1 MSPTQ
6 SLQVIGFSPEATF
19 GTFVAPTKFLPGIAT
34 PQDAVTVTQPT
45 QSRGTRS
52 QVQDVPTQLT
62 AGLQISAELI
72 PEVMSTLIA
81 AWFGTG
87 SDSISG
93 SGAVG
98 YTHTLTP
105 KNGCPS
111 YSVEVD
117 NDIFTQVLAR
127 QVVGNIVDQFT
138 LTLSAAQIATM
149 QFNTVAQREIT
160 PTTPGLPSNPT
171 PAITTLQPMD
181 FSLLAASIAGSSTVA
196 LIDATLTGANQTQR
210 VQASN
215 GQLYVTRLQPTQR
228 KVTFSTTLDFIGA
241 GSDPAA
247 GTGIYTFWSQAA
259 LGGTR
264 GFIGAGGFQMSLV
277 TANNI
282 PGTSNPYK
290 VQFNLPTL
298 RPQDQYT
305 INAASDVL
313 QQQLAW
319 SVTQGSAANEINAVI
334 VNSEASALA

>member
-6 SLQVIGFSPEATF
+6 SLQVIGFAPETVF

-52 QVQDVPTQLT
+52 QVLDVATQLT
-62 AGLQISAELI
+62 AGIQLSGELI

-81 AWFGTG
+81 GWFGTG
-87 SDSISG
+87 SDAKTG
-93 SGAVG
+93 SAGAG

-105 KNGCPS
+105 QNGCPS
-111 YSVEVD
+111 YSIEVD
-117 NDIFTQVLAR
+117 NDVYTQVLAR
-127 QVVGNIVDQFT
+127 RIVGNIIDQFT

-149 QFNTVAQREIT
+149 QFNTIAQREST
-160 PTTPGLPSNPT
+160 PATPGLPSNPT

-181 FSLLAASIAGSSTVA
+181 FSLVAASLAGTSTTS
-196 LIDATLTGANQTQR
+196 LIDATLTGTNQTQR

-247 GTGIYTFWSQAA
+247 GTGVYTFWSGVAA
-259 LGGTR
+259 GGSG
-264 GFIGAGGFQMSLV
+264 GFIGAGGFQLALV

-290 VQFNLPTL
+290 VLFNLPTL

-334 VNSEASALA
+334 VNSESSALA